1 MANYKTEL
9 LKCWKRAKELRRGYY
24 EDYAKAHD
32 VGGIRWAGGA
42 WTFTAVPQGLG
53 DDVYSLTSEPYGAS
67 VAFDREFALK
77 CREAVEAK
85 GWARDLCSY
94 LRNYLGSMY
103 LDRYAFGGEFPKPDF
118 LWQTHICCTHA
129 KWYQHVSEY
138 KNIPFFCVDV
148 SVGPYNEID
157 ENRIEYI
164 VSQLHDGIEWMEEV
178 TERSYDDEKLI
189 EAVNNECETT
199 ALWAEICSLN
209 KNIPAPIDEK
219 TMYSLY
225 VFGTLH
231 RHSKDVLDFYKDL
244 RDEVRER
251 VERGIAAIPNEQCR
265 VMTDTQPPWGFLK
278 IYRYLEKYGCVS
290 VGSLYTFGLIG
301 IWEEGE
307 DGKWVARKTPRQKGI
322 KIKNRDQ
329 ALRILV
335 EWTLSRP
342 EWQHFYHPKFK
353 SEMMARIAR
362 EWKVDGILLHYN
374 RGCEGLSLGIAEN
387 RLALIDMGFPVM
399 TFEGNMG
406 DEMEFDEP
414 KTIDRIDT
422 FMESL
427 GVEKVSE

>member
-1 MANYKTEL
+1 
-9 LKCWKRAKELRRGYY
+9 
-24 EDYAKAHD
+24 
-32 VGGIRWAGGA
+32 
-42 WTFTAVPQGLG
+42 
-53 DDVYSLTSEPYGAS
+53 
-67 VAFDREFALK
+67 
-77 CREAVEAK
+77 
-85 GWARDLCSY
+85 
-94 LRNYLGSMY
+94 
-103 LDRYAFGGEFPKPDF
+103 DF

-129 KWYQHVSEY
+129 KWYQHIAEY

-148 SVGPYNEID
+148 SVGPYTEID

-189 EAVNNECETT
+189 EAVNIECETT

-231 RHSKDVLDFYKDL
+231 RHSKDVLGFYKDL
-244 RDEVRER
+244 RDEIRER

-265 VMTDTQPPWGFLK
+265 VMTDTQPPWSFLK

-307 DGKWVARKTPRQKGI
+307 DGKWVPRKTPRQKGI
-322 KIKNRDQ
+322 KIKNRDH

-342 EWQHFYHPKFK
+342 EWQHFYHQKFK
-353 SEMMARIAR
+353 SKMMARIAR

-387 RLALIDMGFPVM
+387 RLDLIDMGFPVM

-406 DEMEFDEP
+406 DEMEFDET